1 MFLKSLVR
9 LLEHHSIVLR
19 GKVLLT
25 FLLLFKLDFRWLSLV
40 SDPDIKFFHVV
51 DRLAR
56 DNYKYVQ
63 CCLQCLVEGVME
75 VVPQVLGIIGEDLN
89 ILLNGGKSA
98 SIPSEFDK
106 KLTARTEFDQLKGN
120 NLVYIAIILDLQ

>member
-1 MFLKSLVR
+1 
-9 LLEHHSIVLR
+9 
-19 GKVLLT
+19 
-25 FLLLFKLDFRWLSLV
+25 
-40 SDPDIKFFHVV
+40 
-51 DRLAR
+51 
-56 DNYKYVQ
+56 
-63 CCLQCLVEGVME
+63 ME

-120 NLVYIAIILDLQ
+120 NLVFIAIILDLQ